1 MKSVY
6 LLISLT
12 LVVFCTFSLQVNA
25 QAEVANPTSPFWRIN
40 GNAAAATNFIGTT
53 NAQPF
58 RFFCNNVERMRI
70 NPVDGEIVAGAL
82 SSPYAGDLFSA
93 VSSPTLTFAV
103 NGYSAQN
110 GSGTWGE
117 ILTGSATGFSAV
129 QGVYAGSGTGAGV
142 LGNYNGT
149 NTSNTR
155 AGVLGVVSTPA
166 ANSGGA
172 GVYGLNI
179 IPSGNQRMGVLGSY
193 SSTAFGI
200 GVYGIG
206 FGGGIIAG
214 NNDVGVVGW
223 RANNQNYSGYFN
235 GNHVVAN
242 GTKTASVPTTK
253 GNQLLYVMESP
264 EVWFE
269 DFGTDKLVNGEAK
282 VKLDD
287 LFLETVLID
296 AQHPM
301 HVFVQVN
308 GECNDVYVVK
318 GKDGFAV
325 KEKSNGQS
333 NVEFS
338 YRVVAKRLHFP
349 DHRFGNDP
357 VWGPGNT
364 TAFSQRA
371 PARPIDYDEA
381 VKHFEEMRKNW
392 KPTPMPAGFE
402 YIKELEAAT
411 SKKKESSKD
420 TPNHEVPKGQ

>member
-6 LLISLT
+6 LLRSLT

-58 RFFCNNVERMRI
+58 RVFCNNVERMRF

-82 SSPYAGDLFSA
+82 ASPYAGDFFSA
-93 VSSPTLTFAV
+93 VSSLALPFAL

-117 ILTGSATGFSAV
+117 ILAGSTTNFSAV
-129 QGVYAGSGTGAGV
+129 QGVYTGSGAGAGV
-142 LGNYNGT
+142 LGNFGGT
-149 NTSNTR
+149 
-155 AGVLGVVSTPA
+155 STA
-166 ANSGGA
+166 INRA
-172 GVYGLNI
+172 GVYGVMTAPAANGGVGVYGFNQAAT
-179 IPSGNQRMGVLGSY
+179 GNQHMGVLGSY
-193 SSTAFGI
+193 SFTAFGI

-206 FGGGIIAG
+206 FGGGIIPG
-214 NNDVGVVGW
+214 NNDIGVVGW

-269 DFGTDKLVNGEAK
+269 DFGTAKLVNGEAK

-308 GECNDVYVVK
+308 GECNDVYVEK
-318 GKDGFAV
+318 GKDGFTV

-392 KPTPMPAGFE
+392 KPTPMPEGFE
-402 YIKELEAAT
+402 YIKESEAAT
-411 SKKKESSKD
+411 SKKKEPIKN
-420 TPNHEVPKGQ
+420 TPNREVPKGQ